1 MLLDPFDLLNGLW
14 VTLLLKPLLQIRRKN
29 FMAQRSDCR
38 WVESKKLDGL
48 NKSSVVVHNSPQI
61 GQVLNIAHVWT
72 D

>member
-29 FMAQRSDCR
+29 FIAQRSDFR

-61 GQVLNIAHVWT
+61 GQFLNIAHVWT